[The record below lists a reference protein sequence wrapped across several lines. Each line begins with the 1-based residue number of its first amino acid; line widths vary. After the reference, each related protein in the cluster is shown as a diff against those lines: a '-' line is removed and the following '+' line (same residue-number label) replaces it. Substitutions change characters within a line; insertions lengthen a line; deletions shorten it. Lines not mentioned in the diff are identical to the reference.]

1 MRSPYFVGKAGIE
14 MAAIINVKNFSK
26 YYGDYLAVE
35 DVSFEV
41 EKGSS
46 FAFLGPNGA
55 GKSTTINA
63 LCTMIDKT
71 SGVLLIDGEDVSK
84 QRKKVRKAIGIVFQE
99 PTLDQQMTVQENLV
113 THCILY
119 GVPRNEIGERIGIL
133 LDLVDLLEWQNS
145 LVSTLS
151 GGMKR
156 RVEIVRA
163 LVHYPKILFLDEPTT
178 GLDPQTRN
186 RMWEYIM
193 KLQKEKN
200 ITIFL
205 TTHYIEEA
213 EVCDRVAIMDDGKII
228 VNDTP
233 QALKNRYTKTRAVLK
248 MKDSRKAEIYLLQQ
262 EFRYE
267 KKGGYLHLEVDDM
280 ERFIEAIHSL
290 KEDVLDLEVTKGS
303 LNDVFL
309 EITGKKIREGGD
321 AG

>member
-1 MRSPYFVGKAGIE
+1 MT
-14 MAAIINVKNFSK
+14 AIIDVKGFSK
-26 YYGDYLAVE
+26 YYGDYLAVA

-41 EKGSS
+41 EEGSS

-55 GKSTTINA
+55 GKSTTINT

-71 SGVLLIDGEDVSK
+71 TGTLLIDGKDVSK
-84 QRKKVRKAIGIVFQE
+84 QQKEVRKAIGIVFQE
-99 PTLDQQMTVQENLV
+99 PTLDQKMTLQENLV
-113 THCILY
+113 SHCIFY
-119 GVPRNEIGERIGIL
+119 GVPRNEIDERIGML
-133 LDLVDLLEWQNS
+133 LNLVDLVEWRNS

-163 LVHYPKILFLDEPTT
+163 LVHYPKVLFLDEPTT

-213 EVCDRVAIMDDGKII
+213 EVCDRVAIMDGGRIV

-233 QALKNRYTKTRAVLK
+233 QALKEQYTKTRAILK
-248 MKDSRKAEIYLLQQ
+248 IKNERKAEILFLQL
-262 EFRYE
+262 EFPYE
-267 KKGGYLHLEVDDM
+267 KKGGYFHLEVKDLGS
-280 ERFIEAIHSL
+280 FIEVIHSL
-290 KEDVLDLEVTKGS
+290 KEDILDIEIMKGN

-309 EITGKKIREGGD
+309 EITGKEIREGGD
-321 AG
+321 AK

>member
-1 MRSPYFVGKAGIE
+1 

-41 EKGSS
+41 EEGSS

-84 QRKKVRKAIGIVFQE
+84 QQKKVRKAIGIVFQE

-113 THCILY
+113 AHCILY

-133 LDLVDLLEWQNS
+133 LDLVDLLEWRNS

-163 LVHYPKILFLDEPTT
+163 LVHYPKVLFLDEPTT

-267 KKGGYLHLEVDDM
+267 KKGGIL
-280 ERFIEAIHSL
+280 AS
-290 KEDVLDLEVTKGS
+290 
-303 LNDVFL
+303 
-309 EITGKKIREGGD
+309 
-321 AG
+321 

>member
-1 MRSPYFVGKAGIE
+1 MT
-14 MAAIINVKNFSK
+14 AIIDVKGFSK
-26 YYGDYLAVE
+26 YYGDYLAVA

-41 EKGSS
+41 EEGSS

-55 GKSTTINA
+55 GKSTTINT

-71 SGVLLIDGEDVSK
+71 TGTLLIDGKDVSK
-84 QRKKVRKAIGIVFQE
+84 QQKEVRKAIGIVFQE
-99 PTLDQQMTVQENLV
+99 PTLDQKMTLQENLV
-113 THCILY
+113 SHCIFY
-119 GVPRNEIGERIGIL
+119 GVPSNEIDERIGML
-133 LDLVDLLEWQNS
+133 LNLVDLVEWRNS

-163 LVHYPKILFLDEPTT
+163 LVHYPKVLFLDEPTT

-186 RMWEYIM
+186 RMWEYIL

-200 ITIFL
+200 ITVFL

-213 EVCDRVAIMDDGKII
+213 EVCDRVAIMDGGRII

-233 QALKNRYTKTRAVLK
+233 QALKEQYTKTRAILK
-248 MKDSRKAEIYLLQQ
+248 IKNERKAEILFLQL
-262 EFRYE
+262 EFPYE
-267 KKGGYLHLEVDDM
+267 KKAGYFHLEVKDLGS
-280 ERFIEAIHSL
+280 FIEVIHSL
-290 KEDVLDLEVTKGS
+290 KEDILDIEIMKGN

-309 EITGKKIREGGD
+309 EITGKEIREGGD
-321 AG
+321 AK

>member
-1 MRSPYFVGKAGIE
+1 MT
-14 MAAIINVKNFSK
+14 AIIQVKGFSK
-26 YYGDYLAVE
+26 YYGDYLAV
-35 DVSFEV
+35 DNVSFEV
-41 EKGSS
+41 EEGSS

-55 GKSTTINA
+55 GKSTTINT
-63 LCTMIDKT
+63 LCTIIDKT
-71 SGVLLIDGEDVSK
+71 SGTLLIDGQDVSK
-84 QRKKVRKAIGIVFQE
+84 QQKKVRKAIGIVFQE

-113 THCILY
+113 AHCILY
-119 GVPRNEIGERIGIL
+119 GVPRNEIGERIGML
-133 LDLVDLLEWQNS
+133 LDLVDLVEWRNS

-163 LVHYPKILFLDEPTT
+163 LVHYPKVLFLDEPTT

-186 RMWEYIM
+186 RMWEYII

-200 ITIFL
+200 ITLFL

-228 VNDTP
+228 VNDSP
-233 QALKNRYTKTRAVLK
+233 QVLKAQYTKTRAILK
-248 MKDSRKAEIYLLQQ
+248 VKDPRKAEINLLQQ
-262 EFRYE
+262 EFQYE
-267 KKGGYLHLEVDDM
+267 KKGGYLHLDVTDM
-280 ERFIEAIHSL
+280 GKFIELIHSL
-290 KEDVLDLEVTKGS
+290 QREVLDMEVTKGS

-309 EITGKKIREGGD
+309 EITGKEIREGGD